1 MPAAGDDLGCSS
13 RRAETL
19 SYALRE
25 CIGYVVWVRSCTGSQ
40 TKDSSVA
47 VRSRFRYLREGSACR
62 FPFWPRTA
70 IRADESAKITE
81 ALSFVTGR

>member
-47 VRSRFRYLREGSACR
+47 VRSRFRYLREVRPAGSLSGLVLRSALMSR
-62 FPFWPRTA
+62 RNHGGPR
-70 IRADESAKITE
+70 
-81 ALSFVTGR
+81 FVTGR